1 MNAEKIVIDYDQIN
15 ILIARIRNSFY
26 REFMEDQVVN
36 VQDGDDDNKLIQ
48 INTLIS
54 NIDFIIEDSLAEEGA
69 EDNDIRDILE
79 EIKTT
84 FLDSTKDEI
93 QKINDDFK
101 SQGEAFKN
109 SDDELDKVEKSI
121 EIADNSL
128 DLEKVIP
135 PSTQPIPENVLDI
148 SKNDITEE
156 KPDKEVITKSVETP
170 TIEKEIISMVGLSSD
185 DFNKL
190 NQSIDSIK
198 TAIEEANNKIITNIS
213 KSPEEYNAL
222 VVKLNENTT
231 EQKQTIETLKEVI
244 NKNDLE
250 LTEIVKVQV
259 SEAIS
264 SGKLETQMSEKTE
277 KLLKYSNLITIF
289 SFLMIICFF
298 VFGLQIYSDH
308 TKYQNLMK
316 VINSLSI
323 DKQKMIKDI
332 ISNGYNGNN

>member
-1 MNAEKIVIDYDQIN
+1 MNNEKIVIDYDQIN

-54 NIDFIIEDSLAEEGA
+54 NIDFIIEDSLAEEGT

-93 QKINDDFK
+93 QKINNDFK

-128 DLEKVIP
+128 DLEQVIP
-135 PSTQPIPENVLDI
+135 QSTQTIPENVLDI

-156 KPDKEVITKSVETP
+156 KTDKEIITKSAEKP
-170 TIEKEIISMVGLSSD
+170 SPEKEIIDIVGLSSD

-198 TAIEEANNKIITNIS
+198 ISIEEVNKIITNIS